1 MGNISRKMAEVFQE
15 FTQAGGVRPFG
26 ISVLLAGLEDN
37 VPRLFQLD
45 PSGVY
50 HEWRAISI
58 GRNSGSIRQIL
69 EKRYKEDLDRDEA
82 IHIGLSA
89 LKEKFEGQMS
99 GKTVEIGFIDI
110 SNGKFLRLSKSE
122 IEDAISFLKD

>member
-26 ISVLLAGLEDN
+26 ISVLLAGIEDN
-37 VPRLFQLD
+37 QPRLFQLD

-50 HEWRAISI
+50 HEWKAVCI
-58 GRNSGSIRQIL
+58 GRNQQSIRGIL
-69 EKRYKEDLDRDEA
+69 EKRFKDDLDRDEA
-82 IHIGLSA
+82 IHIGLNA
-89 LKEKFEGQMS
+89 LREKFEGQMN
-99 GKTVEIGFIDI
+99 GKTLEIGFVDC
-110 SNGKFLRLSKSE
+110 SNGRFQKFSKSE